1 MLLSALAPTR
11 QRDVETLT
19 GLSVSVPD
27 TAMPSERILKVGW
40 ERSCVTAICIRM
52 GCAEFEQVRC
62 VQTVHGARSLDD
74 VAGGAVFVAYAAEG
88 AVKVTRRQTFSSST
102 DRKRAAHV

>member
-40 ERSCVTAICIRM
+40 ERSWVTATCIWM
-52 GCAEFEQVRC
+52 SCAEFEQVRG
-62 VQTVHGARSLDD
+62 VQAVHGARSLDN
-74 VAGGAVFVAYAAEG
+74 VTGGAIFVAYAAES
-88 AVKVTRRQTFSSST
+88 AVKVTRRQTCSSST
-102 DRKRAAHV
+102 D